1 VRPDARPSKHSALRG
16 PARINTLAIT
26 KLTLAVRPRG
36 QRRDRLNLGS
46 LRAHHAHLGSS
57 SKQPTGPTRKPRLR
71 IGRAPSVSCTAI
83 TLATARRSE
92 SEPADAR
99 GDWSSSKVLATS
111 VDDSGAGSA
120 RLRAVWRRG
129 ARDAAGAARTDR
141 RVDHADV
148 GAWDP
153 GVAVAGGERRAKR
166 RRTNGCPPS
175 PRLCA
180 VIGVHVRVSPFPPA
194 GRGDAAADPERV
206 GGELA
211 ELVLGLVDDAFAAV
225 RDRGRGLVGE
235 PASLRRR

>member
-99 GDWSSSKVLATS
+99 GDWSSSKVLATG

-153 GVAVAGGERRAKR
+153 VSRLPVASGGRSGEGPTVAR
-166 RRTNGCPPS
+166 RRHAFH
-175 PRLCA
+175 A